1 MARKLGPVALAIL
14 QVVRSEGPM
23 AVRDLAQ
30 RIGAP
35 ARTVEFTCSRLKVA
49 GTLQV
54 ACLRRLPRA
63 RKPLALYA
71 PADATAATIGFVD
84 LLQAWR

>member
-14 QVVRSEGPM
+14 QVVRSEGPL
-23 AVRDLAQ
+23 AVRELAS
-30 RIGAP
+30 RIGASSP
-35 ARTVEFTCSRLKVA
+35 TVEYTCSRLKAA
-49 GTLQV
+49 GMLQV